1 MFRIAVTAYKKRG
14 VRRKSQHKTQAQ
26 TLRGQSYQ
34 LVDKHSVLNHT
45 LVGFLVHVAGEG
57 NGILFSTSHHRYL
70 EEIGVEFAHMYGRR
84 VPFVKQFQRS
94 IIDKAS
100 SRPGA
105 SGSIEGRLHS
115 ISLTYKPSISLS
127 GSLALGRLVCSGG
140 PIVVSTAGA
149 SLIA

>member
-1 MFRIAVTAYKKRG
+1 
-14 VRRKSQHKTQAQ
+14 
-26 TLRGQSYQ
+26 
-34 LVDKHSVLNHT
+34 
-45 LVGFLVHVAGEG
+45 
-57 NGILFSTSHHRYL
+57 
-70 EEIGVEFAHMYGRR
+70 MYGRR
-84 VPFVKQFQRS
+84 VPLVKQFQRS

-149 SLIA
+149 SLIARLALGSPPAGAPSSSYAQASLVASWAAPSKSGRASEACSGKSIVIITVRLFQASSSRPDRLEHFPPDTSESR